1 MALFDSLNKMA
12 KNLGEMAE
20 GAVENG
26 KLNIKIM
33 EEKTKLNEAYLQLGE
48 TVYQQA
54 KTGEDKSVEINNLLI
69 RIDDHHAAIAA
80 AQAPAP
86 QPASAYAPQA
96 PAAPAMQP
104 ASEPVY
110 EAPEEVPAAEEAP
123 VPAPEPA
130 AEAVAMDVPTE
141 EPAEEPVPVM
151 EVIPEPDPAPAE
163 PAPAP
168 AAPAGPKFC
177 GGCGSRLDPGA
188 RFCGNCGS
196 PVA

>member
-86 QPASAYAPQA
+86 QPAPAYAPQA

-104 ASEPVY
+104 A
-110 EAPEEVPAAEEAP
+110 AEEVP
-123 VPAPEPA
+123 VSAPEPA
-130 AEAVAMDVPTE
+130 AEAVVMDVPAGD
-141 EPAEEPVPVM
+141 PAEEPV
-151 EVIPEPDPAPAE
+151 PAE

-177 GGCGSRLDPGA
+177 GGCGAKLDPGA
-188 RFCGNCGS
+188 RFCGSCGT
-196 PVA
+196 PV

>member
-48 TVYQQA
+48 TMYQQA

-86 QPASAYAPQA
+86 QPAPAYAPQA
-96 PAAPAMQP
+96 PAAPAMQ
-104 ASEPVY
+104 
-110 EAPEEVPAAEEAP
+110 PAAEEAP

-130 AEAVAMDVPTE
+130 AEAVAMDVPAE
-141 EPAEEPVPVM
+141 EPAEELVPVM
-151 EVIPEPDPAPAE
+151 EDIPEPDPAPAE

-177 GGCGSRLDPGA
+177 GGCGSRLDAGA
-188 RFCGNCGS
+188 RFCGNCGT